1 MELRVPIVLA
11 AVLAACLA
19 VLFAPAAGAEAAAQP
34 AALPRSPVALEEG
47 FVTTPDGVDIHYV
60 AAGEG
65 PSILFVPGWTLSGE
79 VWQPQ
84 LDHFAA
90 SHRVVAMDPRS
101 QGRSSQP
108 RDGHYPEARGRDVK
122 AVVDGLG
129 LAPSVLVCWSL
140 AVAECVSYVEQF
152 GTGSLRGL
160 ALVDGLAGGEPD
172 PVWLPRMVLWVG
184 ALQRDRRAGTAAFI
198 ASMYQTPQAPE
209 YLARMTEISLAT
221 PTDAMSALMIG
232 GLAADLRSTLPKIDK
247 PTLLAVTESPFLPR
261 YEEMRDLIPGVRWEV
276 FDAGHALFVDQPERF
291 NRVLGELLAAA
302 DGAAAADAGAAR
314 D

>member
-1 MELRVPIVLA
+1 MKLRLPVVVFAL
-11 AVLAACLA
+11 VSGCLA
-19 VLFAPAAGAEAAAQP
+19 VVAAPAAGAGEP
-34 AALPRSPVALEEG
+34 AAPSPPVAMEEG

-65 PSILFVPGWTLSGE
+65 PSILFVPGLTLSGE

-122 AVVDGLG
+122 AVVDQLG
-129 LAPSVLVCWSL
+129 LAPAVLVCWSL
-140 AVAECVSYVEQF
+140 AVGECVSYVEQF

-172 PVWLPRMVLWVG
+172 PVWLPRMVQMIG
-184 ALQRDRRAGTAAFI
+184 SLQRDRRAGTAAFI
-198 ASMYQTPQAPE
+198 ASMYRTPQTPE

-221 PTDAMSALMIG
+221 PTDALSALMIG
-232 GLAADLRSTLPKIDK
+232 GLSADLRSTLPKIDK
-247 PTLLAVTESPFLPR
+247 PTLLAVTEGPFLPR

-302 DGAAAADAGAAR
+302 DGAAAAAASPE
-314 D
+314 DGE

>member
-1 MELRVPIVLA
+1 MKLAVPV
-11 AVLAACLA
+11 VVLA
-19 VLFAPAAGAEAAAQP
+19 VLSIFLAVVPAPAAAGQDTAPAPPP
-34 AALPRSPVALEEG
+34 AAMEEG

-79 VWQPQ
+79 IWQPQ
-84 LDHFAA
+84 VDHFAA
-90 SHRVVAMDPRS
+90 THRVVAMDPRS

-122 AVVDGLG
+122 AVVDQLG

-140 AVAECVSYVEQF
+140 AVGECVSYVEQF
-152 GTGSLRGL
+152 GTDSLRGL

-172 PVWLPRMVLWVG
+172 PVWTPRMLAWIG
-184 ALQRDRRAGTAAFI
+184 ALQRDRRTGTAAFI
-198 ASMYQTPQAPE
+198 ASMYQTPQTPE

-221 PTDAMSALMIG
+221 PTDAMSALMVG
-232 GLAADLRSTLPKIDK
+232 GLTADLRSTLPKIDK
-247 PTLLAVTESPFLPR
+247 PTLLAVTESPFLAR

-302 DGAAAADAGAAR
+302 DGAAPAAAAAADGG
-314 D
+314 

>member
-1 MELRVPIVLA
+1 MTLRVPVVAVAVFSLVLA
-11 AVLAACLA
+11 APA
-19 VLFAPAAGAEAAAQP
+19 VPAAAGEAAAP
-34 AALPRSPVALEEG
+34 APPSPVVLEEG
-47 FVTTPDGVDIHYV
+47 FVTTPDGVDIHYL

-108 RDGHYPEARGRDVK
+108 RDGHYPQARGRDVK
-122 AVVDGLG
+122 AVVDELG

-152 GTGSLRGL
+152 GTGTLRGL

-172 PVWLPRMVLWVG
+172 PVWLPRMVQWVG

-198 ASMYQTPQAPE
+198 ASMYQTPQTPE

-247 PTLLAVTESPFLPR
+247 PTLLAVTESPFLAR

-291 NRVLGELLAAA
+291 NRVLGELLAVA
-302 DGAAAADAGAAR
+302 DGAAAGGTDAGAAL

>member
-1 MELRVPIVLA
+1 MKLRVSVA
-11 AVLAACLA
+11 VFAVAVLSASLA
-19 VLFAPAAGAEAAAQP
+19 VAAPAAAAAEEGSSP
-34 AALPRSPVALEEG
+34 ASPSVALEEG

-79 VWQPQ
+79 IWQPQ

-90 SHRVVAMDPRS
+90 THRVVAMDPRS

-122 AVVDGLG
+122 AVVDQLG

-140 AVAECVSYVEQF
+140 AVGECVSYVEQF
-152 GTGSLRGL
+152 GTDTLRGL

-172 PVWLPRMVLWVG
+172 PVWMPRMVQWVG
-184 ALQRDRRAGTAAFI
+184 ALQRDRRPGTESFI
-198 ASMYQTPQAPE
+198 ASMYKTPQTPE

-221 PTDAMSALMIG
+221 PTDAMTALMIG
-232 GLAADLRSTLPKIDK
+232 GLTADLRSTLPKIDK
-247 PTLLAVTESPFLPR
+247 PTLLAVTESPFLAR
-261 YEEMRDLIPGVRWEV
+261 YEEMRDLIPGVRWKV

-291 NRVLGELLAAA
+291 NRVLGELLAAVDGPAAATAA
-302 DGAAAADAGAAR
+302 DGD
-314 D
+314 

>member
-1 MELRVPIVLA
+1 MKLRHPVVVLA
-11 AVLAACLA
+11 LLSASWPVVA
-19 VLFAPAAGAEAAAQP
+19 APAADGEAAAP
-34 AALPRSPVALEEG
+34 TSPPVAMEEG

-65 PSILFVPGWTLSGE
+65 ASILFVPGWTLSGE
-79 VWQPQ
+79 IWQPQ

-90 SHRVVAMDPRS
+90 GHRVVAMDPRS

-122 AVVDGLG
+122 AVVDQLG

-172 PVWLPRMVLWVG
+172 PVWMPRMVQWIG
-184 ALQRDRRAGTAAFI
+184 SLQRDRRTGTASFI

-221 PTDAMSALMIG
+221 PTDAMTALMVG
-232 GLAADLRSTLPKIDK
+232 GLTADLRSTLPKIDK
-247 PTLLAVTESPFLPR
+247 PTLLAVTESPFLAR

-291 NRVLGELLAAA
+291 NRLLGELLSAA
-302 DGAAAADAGAAR
+302 DGVAAGAAAAAPSE
-314 D
+314 

>member
-1 MELRVPIVLA
+1 MTLRVPVVAVAVLSLVLA
-11 AVLAACLA
+11 ALA
-19 VLFAPAAGAEAAAQP
+19 VPAAAGEATAPAP
-34 AALPRSPVALEEG
+34 PSPVALEEG
-47 FVTTPDGVDIHYV
+47 FVTTPDGVDIHYL

-90 SHRVVAMDPRS
+90 THRVVAMDPRS

-108 RDGHYPEARGRDVK
+108 RDGHYPEVRGRDVK
-122 AVVDGLG
+122 AVVDELG

-172 PVWLPRMVLWVG
+172 PVWLPRMVQWLG

-221 PTDAMSALMIG
+221 PTDAMSALMVG
-232 GLAADLRSTLPKIDK
+232 GLTADLRSTLPKIDK
-247 PTLLAVTESPFLPR
+247 PTLLAVTQSPFLAR

-302 DGAAAADAGAAR
+302 DGAAAGDAATTP